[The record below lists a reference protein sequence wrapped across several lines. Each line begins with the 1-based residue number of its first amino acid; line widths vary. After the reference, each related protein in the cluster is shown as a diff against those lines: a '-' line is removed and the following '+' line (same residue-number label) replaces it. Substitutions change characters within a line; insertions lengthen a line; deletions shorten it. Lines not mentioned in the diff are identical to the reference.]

1 MPNIKSASKRM
12 RQERV
17 RRARNKIRR
26 RQMRTAIRRFRDML
40 QEKQLTEA
48 RGFLPTVY
56 SEIDKKARKGV
67 IHKNAAA
74 RYKARLTKRL
84 QQLESEGAE
93 S

>member
-1 MPNIKSASKRM
+1 MPNIKSAAKRM

-48 RGFLPTVY
+48 REFLPTVY

>member
-1 MPNIKSASKRM
+1 MPNIKSAAKRM
-12 RQERV
+12 RQSRV
-17 RRARNKIRR
+17 RRMRNRIRR
-26 RQMRTAIRRFRDML
+26 QQMRTAIKRFRQML
-40 QEKQLTEA
+40 DDKQAAEA
-48 RGFLPTVY
+48 REFLPKVY

-84 QQLESEGAE
+84 HQLEAEGTA